1 MAKMENIL
9 QLDPADLTERDGWNV
24 RLENDP
30 DNIAHIGQLAES
42 IFNVGVLEPL
52 TAYREGTDA
61 EGGARYIV
69 TNGHCRLA
77 AVRQA
82 IARGA
87 PIKSVPVRLEPKTA
101 SEADHT
107 FSMVARN
114 TGKNLSQLE
123 LGFACKRLI
132 AFGWSDA
139 ELAAKSGYSLQHVR
153 NVLTLAAA
161 PVAVTTLVETGQVSA
176 SLAVQAIA
184 AEGEAAGETLTQA
197 VEIAKEE
204 AKADP
209 KKAKAAK
216 DAKAKGKP
224 AAPVKATMK
233 HVAKAKGKVS
243 VAKPL
248 AKKAPKQPE
257 LSSMMSDDKAI
268 EILRQV
274 GSDAATL
281 ATFEGYGQR
290 KAQIFGKLLRSTSKA
305 SNGNGRDPDLTT
317 LGLIFGRAVVDAPD
331 DDGIMT
337 LVMSADDWQTACKL
351 LGIKGQDAPLPQ
363 PTPTDEPVEADE
375 AIF

>member
-1 MAKMENIL
+1 MSKLETVL
-9 QLDPADLTERDGWNV
+9 QLSPDDLIEREGWNV

-30 DNIAHIGQLAES
+30 DNIAHIGALAES

-52 TAYREGTDA
+52 TAYRETGTDA
-61 EGGARYIV
+61 SGAARYVV

-87 PIKSVPVRLEPKTA
+87 PIKSVPVRLEPKSA

-123 LGFACKRLI
+123 LGFACKRLL

-139 ELAAKSGYSLQHVR
+139 ELAAKSGYSLQHIR

-161 PVAVTTLVETGQVSA
+161 DKSVTDLVETGQVSA

-184 AEGEAAGETLTQA
+184 AEGEGAGETLTQA

-209 KKAKAAK
+209 KKAAKVNKSVKA
-216 DAKAKGKP
+216 GKKP
-224 AAPVKATMK
+224 EPVKATMK
-233 HVAKAKGKVS
+233 HIAKAKGKVG
-243 VAKPL
+243 VAAAKPL
-248 AKKAPKQPE
+248 AKKAAKQPE
-257 LSSMMSDDKAI
+257 LSTMIPDEKAI
-268 EILRQV
+268 EMLLQS
-274 GSDAATL
+274 GNPL
-281 ATFEGYGQR
+281 P
-290 KAQIFGKLLRSTSKA
+290 IFDEQFGARRGKIFAKLLNSVKGVN
-305 SNGNGRDPDLTT
+305 NGNGGNPNLTS
-317 LGLIFGRAVVDAPD
+317 LSLIFGRAVADQADA
-331 DDGIMT
+331 DGILT
-337 LVMSADDWQTACKL
+337 LVMSADDWETACKL
-351 LGIKGQDAPLPQ
+351 LKIKQ
-363 PTPTDEPVEADE
+363 PEREPEM
-375 AIF
+375 I